1 VQIRIQCCIIYLN
14 QGKGIPRSFAL
25 RFNDIINELKNLD
38 APELATLN
46 KAVVTQA
53 KILSNHNSALNKAK
67 FSVGDQVK
75 FRGRYSDEIG
85 TIKRIKTK
93 KAIIDTGA
101 SRNWDVPLSLLSA
114 V

>member
-1 VQIRIQCCIIYLN
+1 
-14 QGKGIPRSFAL
+14 L

-38 APELATLN
+38 ETQLTTLN
-46 KAVVTQA
+46 KAVVARA
-53 KILSNHNSALNKAK
+53 KILRNHNSAVNRIK

-75 FRGRYSDEIG
+75 FRGRHSDEIG

-101 SRNWDVPLSLLSA
+101 SRNWDVPLSLLS
-114 V
+114 VV